1 MGALSTLVQRL
12 AGQSVYFDTN
22 PIIYFLNQTPGYF
35 DICVELFQA
44 VEDGRFNAY
53 SGDLC
58 LTELLVKPLRDNDPI
73 QVRHIKGL
81 FDDGFV
87 QLLSH
92 DRAVLELAAQ
102 IRATQN
108 LRMIDAVHAATAI
121 HHRCSVIIT
130 GDKGIAK
137 RLKGIEVVDLNE
149 FLPADA

>member
-1 MGALSTLVQRL
+1 MNALLQRL
-12 AGQSVYFDTN
+12 SGQSVYFDTN

-35 DICVELFQA
+35 DICVALFQG
-44 VEDGRFNAY
+44 VDEGRFKAC

-73 QVRHIKGL
+73 QVRNIKGL

-87 QLLSH
+87 QLLPH
-92 DRAVLELAAQ
+92 HRPVLELAAQ

-121 HHRCSVIIT
+121 HHHCGFVIT
-130 GDKGIAK
+130 GDRGIARK
-137 RLKGIEVVDLNE
+137 VKGVEVVDLND
-149 FLPADA
+149 FFP